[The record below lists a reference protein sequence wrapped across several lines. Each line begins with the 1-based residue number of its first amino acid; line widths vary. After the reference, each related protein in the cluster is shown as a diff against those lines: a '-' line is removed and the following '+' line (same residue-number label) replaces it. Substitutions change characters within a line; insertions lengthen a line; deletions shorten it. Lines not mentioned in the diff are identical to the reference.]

1 VTAVIVLVDAVPTG
15 LAEILAGL
23 LGANLLRRPEREVLL
38 RPAVI
43 GIEAADAGVAITVRL
58 TERRIEI
65 SNGAAIRGSDLRIR
79 ADGADLLALSA
90 SPLRLGLPDPLT
102 GEGRAILR
110 RVASGRV
117 RISGMLR
124 HPIVLSRFARL
135 LSVSAT

>member
-15 LAEILAGL
+15 LAEMLAGL

-79 ADGADLLALSA
+79 ADGADLLALSV

>member
-1 VTAVIVLVDAVPTG
+1 VSAAIVLVDAEPTG
-15 LAEILAGL
+15 LAEMVAGL
-23 LGANLLRRPEREVLL
+23 LEANLLRRPEREALL

-43 GIEAADAGVAITVRL
+43 GIEAEDAGVAITVRL

-79 ADGADLLALSA
+79 ADGADLLALST
-90 SPLRLGLPDPLT
+90 SPLRLGMPDPLT
-102 GEGRAILR
+102 GQGRAILR
-110 RVASGRV
+110 RFARGRV

-135 LSVSAT
+135 LSVS